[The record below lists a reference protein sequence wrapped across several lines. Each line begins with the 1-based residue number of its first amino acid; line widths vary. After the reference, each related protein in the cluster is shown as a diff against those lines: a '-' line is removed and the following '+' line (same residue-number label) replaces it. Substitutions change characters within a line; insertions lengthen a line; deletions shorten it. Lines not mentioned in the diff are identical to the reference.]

1 MLRGRKD
8 IVVQTHSMQKQY
20 MKMSDVSKGFT
31 NKQLD
36 GLVLSMKST
45 VQRIFPRKAELTV
58 WYNSFQTFEAS
69 AISMTT
75 KCPKIKRVLL
85 ALARKAVVLG
95 VVAFQEVVVFD
106 SLTKEVHGRFKN
118 QNKKARDAIVLDIR
132 DFVTQP
138 NRREEHKEEEE
149 EEEEDAEEEDEDKEE
164 DKEEDDY
171 ISKPYRHETLPNLA
185 LVSFLAGVI
194 FNIVVSHMLRKIYV
208 QKMPNM

>member
-1 MLRGRKD
+1 
-8 IVVQTHSMQKQY
+8 MQKQY

-45 VQRIFPRKAELTV
+45 FQRIFPREAELTV

-69 AISMTT
+69 AISMST
-75 KCPKIKRVLL
+75 KCPNIKRVLL
-85 ALARKAVVLG
+85 ALARKAVGLG

-132 DFVTQP
+132 DFVTRSEVGKVGA
-138 NRREEHKEEEE
+138 NRREEHEKEKGR
-149 EEEEDAEEEDEDKEE
+149 DHKE
-164 DKEEDDY
+164 KDDY
-171 ISKPYRHETLPNLA
+171 VSNPYRHESSTNLA
-185 LVSFLAGVI
+185 LAAFLGGVI

-208 QKMPNM
+208 QKMPHV